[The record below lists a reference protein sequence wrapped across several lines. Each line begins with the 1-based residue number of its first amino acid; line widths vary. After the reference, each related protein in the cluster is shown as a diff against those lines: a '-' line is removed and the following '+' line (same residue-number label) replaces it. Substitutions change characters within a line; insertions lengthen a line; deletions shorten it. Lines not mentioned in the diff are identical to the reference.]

1 MKILIPQ
8 KLFGLF
14 VLSNLTLKYHE
25 SYIEAG
31 LTPTFLPPKED
42 VPGVYKQFIPL
53 NFSDFESDDEDF
65 TTFSIQEIDE
75 NDNVTFT
82 YTDKFTYYAYA
93 KECLN

>member
-1 MKILIPQ
+1 MIPQ

-14 VLSNLTLKYHE
+14 VLSNLTLKYHD
-25 SYIEAG
+25 SYMEAG

-42 VPGVYKQFIPL
+42 VAGIYTKFVPL
-53 NFSDFESDDEDF
+53 KFSDFESFDEDF

-75 NDNVTFT
+75 DDRVIFNF
-82 YTDKFTYYAYA
+82 TDKFTYYAYA